1 MKNNL
6 ENARRKIDAIDE
18 ELIKL
23 FLKRLAVS
31 REVALAK
38 KDAKGAV
45 TDPMRE
51 REILAKVS
59 EAAGAENENAA
70 RMFFTNLFS
79 ISKACQRSILKGP
92 SSLLAEIDKAS
103 SQTQPFPSRAF
114 VGCCGTE
121 GSYAQQAVSLMVKV
135 PTIVYFSEFEK
146 VFEAVEKGFCPYGVL
161 PVENSAAGSVSAVYD
176 LMQKHRFHIVK
187 ALKLKVDHAL
197 LAPQGVQMVDVREVI
212 SHPHAFSQ
220 CRIFLKEHSSFK
232 ISPASNTAVAAKELA
247 MSSRR
252 DAAVIASRAC
262 AELYGLEIL
271 ADRVQDAAYNYTR
284 FICISKDLEI
294 RPDANRISVMMSLP
308 HRPGALSAIISKFAA
323 IDVNLTK
330 LESRPVP
337 GMDFEF
343 NFVFDFESSVSNP
356 SVRELLSEL
365 SQDPEIE
372 RFEFFGSYNEK

>member
-103 SQTQPFPSRAF
+103 SQTQPSPSRAF
-114 VGCCGTE
+114 VACCGTE

-176 LMQKHRFHIVK
+176 LMQEHRFHIVK

-197 LAPQGVQMVDVREVI
+197 LAPQGVKMEDVREVI

-337 GMDFEF
+337 GMDFKF

-372 RFEFFGSYNEK
+372 RFEFLGSYNEK